1 MHYWFK
7 HVKEVPNPNL
17 KEILQEPY
25 LLVTCNSAIT
35 AVLALITYQ
44 SNELD

>member
-7 HVKEVPNPNL
+7 HVKVPNPNL

>member
-17 KEILQEPY
+17 RETIQEPSCC
-25 LLVTCNSAIT
+25 LQQCNNCS
-35 AVLALITYQ
+35 LALITYQ